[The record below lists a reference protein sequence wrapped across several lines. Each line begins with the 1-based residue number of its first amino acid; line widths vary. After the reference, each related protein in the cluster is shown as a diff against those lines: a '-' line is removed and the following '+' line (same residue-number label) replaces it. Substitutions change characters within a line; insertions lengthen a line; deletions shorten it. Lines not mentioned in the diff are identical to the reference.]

1 MYLMFA
7 ALAMAATTAP
17 MAARKCD
24 PEARELTV
32 DLDKSLIRWRGT
44 KFWGLGKH
52 EGTVRLKGG
61 AFCVRQGRVLHGWFE
76 ADMRTIEVTDI
87 PPSEPVPRRRL
98 TEHLLGDDFFA
109 AEAHPVSRFI
119 LREVHQER
127 GRLYRVTGDMTIRG
141 RTRPLT
147 FYARGWS
154 VTDQELKA
162 QAGFKVDRHWFGVSY
177 RGSTL
182 KDDLVDDE
190 FELELV
196 IEARPPTRP
205 AAVSATRPA
214 AWPLRPTS
222 ASP

>member
-1 MYLMFA
+1 MYLILA
-7 ALAMAATTAP
+7 ALAMAVTTAP
-17 MAARKCD
+17 KAARTCD
-24 PEARELTV
+24 PDARELIV

-61 AFCVRQGRVLHGWFE
+61 AFCSKQGRVVQGWFE
-76 ADMRTIEVTDI
+76 ADMRSIEVTDI
-87 PPSEPVPRRRL
+87 PASDPVPRRRL

-109 AEAHPVSRFI
+109 AETHPVSRFI

-127 GRLYRVTGDMTIRG
+127 GRLYRIAGDMTIRG

-162 QAGFKVDRHWFGVSY
+162 QAGFKIDRHQFGVSY

-205 AAVSATRPA
+205 AAVSATKPA